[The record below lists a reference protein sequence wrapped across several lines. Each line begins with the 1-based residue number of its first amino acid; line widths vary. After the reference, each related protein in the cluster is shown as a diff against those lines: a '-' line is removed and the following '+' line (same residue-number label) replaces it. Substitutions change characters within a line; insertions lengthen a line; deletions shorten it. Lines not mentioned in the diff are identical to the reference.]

1 MAYQKIYPSTL
12 NFEIELKNS
21 DGSVFDPSSMD
32 EVFVLW
38 NIDGRPFLE
47 QNNGEGGAL
56 SVSSV
61 AISGT
66 IPFEALDACKPGK
79 IFADVKLQKTDLS
92 EIITTRIDFK
102 TELQKT
108 NF

>member
-1 MAYQKIYPSTL
+1 
-12 NFEIELKNS
+12 
-21 DGSVFDPSSMD
+21 
-32 EVFVLW
+32 LW
-38 NIDGRPFLE
+38 NIDGRPFLA
-47 QNNGEGGAL
+47 QNNGDGGAI
-56 SVSSV
+56 VTSST

-66 IPFEALDACKPGK
+66 IPFGALDACKPGK
-79 IFADVKLQKTDLS
+79 IYADVKLQKTDLS

>member
-1 MAYQKIYPSTL
+1 MAYLKIYPSTL

-21 DGSVFDPSSMD
+21 DGTVFDPSSMD

-38 NIDGRPFLE
+38 NIDGRAFLA
-47 QNNGEGGAL
+47 QNNGDGGAI
-56 SVSSV
+56 VTSST

-66 IPFEALDACKPGK
+66 IPFDALDACKPGK
-79 IFADVKLQKTDLS
+79 IYADVKLQKTDLS

>member
-1 MAYQKIYPSTL
+1 MAYLKIYPSTL

-21 DGSVFDPSSMD
+21 DGTVFDPSSMD

-38 NIDGRPFLE
+38 NIDGRPFLA
-47 QNNGEGGAL
+47 QNNGEGGAI
-56 SVSSV
+56 VTSST

-66 IPFEALDACKPGK
+66 IPFDALDACKAGK
-79 IFADVKLQKTDLS
+79 IYADVKLQKTDLS
-92 EIITTRIDFK
+92 EVITTRIDFK